1 MTAAPDEDVL
11 ARVDALP
18 RGSFSGTTWR
28 HTAPSRDPLSGAG
41 ARAIGGRWNPR
52 GLFPTVY
59 LALPLACC
67 LAEADRMAKSQQ
79 VTIAD
84 LITAGRTLHTV
95 DVRDVDLLDLRPPER
110 LDAVGLE
117 PADVLDDDWTPCQ
130 QVGQAAWFLG
140 RAGIIAPS
148 ATGDGDVV
156 ALFEQR
162 LRPGH
167 VTVTDSSPL
176 TLDLYNQHRHPR

>member
-1 MTAAPDEDVL
+1 MTAAPDEDLL

-18 RGSFSGTTWR
+18 AELFSGTTWR
-28 HTAPSRDPLSGAG
+28 HTAPNRDPMSGAG
-41 ARAIGGRWNPR
+41 ARAVGGRWNPR

-67 LAEADRMAKSQQ
+67 LAEADRMAQSQQ
-79 VTIAD
+79 VTTAD
-84 LITAGRTLHTV
+84 LIDAGRTLHTLEI
-95 DVRDVDLLDLRPPER
+95 RDVNLLDLRLPAR

-117 PADVLDDDWTPCQ
+117 PADVRDDDWAPCQ

-140 RAGIIAPS
+140 RAGIIAAS
-148 ATGDGDVV
+148 ATGGGDVV

-162 LRPGH
+162 LHPGQ

-176 TLDLYNQHRHPR
+176 TLDLYNQHRQAR